1 MSDSKVVRWGGE
13 VLFFTTFILWVVLSA
28 ICTTGSG
35 ILQDLPAPKKT
46 QKWKKKHSWLTNQL
60 DKVLTM
66 LNHLLFDLLKRKQN
80 ILQSKVIVS
89 SLYEG
94 LKFETWALFLYLEVD
109 TNG

>member
-35 ILQDLPAPKKT
+35 ILQDLLAPKKT